1 LIFVKKLFKIFLK
14 KFKIL
19 IALTLHQKKA
29 THHGAK
35 MNLSF
40 NSETKNSQN
49 NRKNNFLKNDNKPK
63 NKPKWKLEFCIFG
76 FE

>member
-1 LIFVKKLFKIFLK
+1 
-14 KFKIL
+14 
-19 IALTLHQKKA
+19 
-29 THHGAK
+29 

-76 FE
+76 FEWKFYSNAARRTENC